1 MRARWA
7 RWRVPEIAIALL
19 ALVSSGIGIVNR
31 FAYDD
36 VYVIEQN
43 PIVHTLRASYRL
55 FAMPYWPIQWGGDG
69 YRPLTILAFRL
80 EWAIGHG
87 SPAAFHAANILLYVL
102 TSMLVFWLACRMLP
116 SAFAWLTAAL
126 FAVHPVHVEAV
137 ANVVGQSELLVACAL
152 LGATL
157 IYLRE
162 RQRGR
167 LRPWSA
173 LSIVFLYAVACF
185 AKEHGIVLPAI
196 LIAAELTVIEDAATA
211 RQRMVRLRPLYLGL
225 LAVAIA
231 FVGVRSLV
239 LADHAVGGFAPF
251 TPFAA
256 LHTSP
261 RDRILTAFGV
271 VPHWVRLLLWPARLS
286 SDWGPPEIEIAQG
299 LSITQLPGF
308 LLLAAIVALA
318 VVLRRRQ
325 RTISFGIC
333 FVAIALLPSSNLV
346 LPAGIVLAERTL
358 FLPSV
363 GAMLIVG
370 ELTLL
375 AVEALRPRAANI
387 QRAFVALATPL
398 GLVLVLG
405 AARSAQRTTV
415 WHDNDVLLRRAVIDL
430 PGAYHPHYM
439 LGAWEFRRNRLREGE
454 LEIRKALSMFPYD
467 PMMALNMAEQYAKLG
482 MCKPALPL
490 YRWARGLDPSIPG
503 NVRFALCLSMEGE
516 HTAAKA
522 EALEAMAGGGNV
534 SVLHH
539 VISAAD
545 SAKAARARFSQEVP
559 VAVSRGH
566 GKAPETM
573 QKAIPGTPFG
583 PKH

>member
-1 MRARWA
+1 MTERWT
-7 RWRVPEIAIALL
+7 RWRTPEVMIALL
-19 ALVSSGIGIVNR
+19 ALVSSGLGVLNR

-69 YRPLTILAFRL
+69 YRPLTMLAFRL

-87 SPAAFHAANILLYVL
+87 APVVFHAANILLYIV
-102 TSMLVFWLACRMLP
+102 TSVLVFWLARRLLP
-116 SAFAWLTAAL
+116 LTFAWLAAAL

-152 LGATL
+152 VGATL

-162 RQRGR
+162 RQRGQ
-167 LRPWSA
+167 LRPWGA
-173 LSIVFLYAVACF
+173 VAIAFLYAVACF

-196 LIAAELTVIEDAATA
+196 LVAAELTVLEDAATA
-211 RQRMVRLRPLYLGL
+211 RQRIARLRPFYLAL

-231 FVGVRSLV
+231 FIGVRSLV

-261 RDRILTAFGV
+261 RDRILTALGV
-271 VPHWVRLLLWPARLS
+271 VPHWVRLLFWPARLS

-299 LSITQLPGF
+299 LRITQLPGF
-308 LLLAAIVALA
+308 LLLAAILALA

-325 RTISFGIC
+325 RTMSFGIC
-333 FVAIALLPSSNLV
+333 FAAITLLPSSNFI

-358 FLPSV
+358 LLPSV
-363 GAMLIVG
+363 GAMLILG
-370 ELTLL
+370 ELASLV
-375 AVEALRPRAANI
+375 VEAVGRRAADTRRLVI
-387 QRAFVALATPL
+387 TLATP
-398 GLVLVLG
+398 VAVILVLG
-405 AARSAQRTTV
+405 AARSAQRTRV
-415 WHDNDVLLRRAVIDL
+415 WHDNDVLLRQAVIDL

-439 LGAWEFRRNRLREGE
+439 LGAWDFRLNRLREGE
-454 LEIRKALSMFPYD
+454 IEIRKALSMFPYD

-490 YRWARGLDPSIPG
+490 YRWARGLEPSIPG
-503 NVRFALCLSMEGE
+503 NVRFALCLSMDGE
-516 HTAAKA
+516 HAAAKA

-534 SVLHH
+534 SVLHY

-545 SAKAARARFSQEVP
+545 SAKAARSRFSQEVP
-559 VAVSRGH
+559 VAVSGGH

-573 QKAIPGTPFG
+573 QKAVPGTPSG
-583 PKH
+583 SKH